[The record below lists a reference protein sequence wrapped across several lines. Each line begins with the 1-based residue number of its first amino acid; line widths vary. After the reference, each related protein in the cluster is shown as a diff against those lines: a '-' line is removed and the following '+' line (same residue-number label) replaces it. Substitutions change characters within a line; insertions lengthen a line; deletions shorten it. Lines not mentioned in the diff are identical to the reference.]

1 MLRLYHV
8 LIGFILIPIGI
19 TTAASYFSAKKDTK
33 PSSAKIPTPTVTSTK
48 SSQDNIWNNLLEN
61 TKLPAGWNINPCENK
76 NSLLCISA
84 DEKILGTVEMKILPV
99 KTQPDFQ
106 KALLNTGIPIDKNIN
121 YQNPKYVSQVTT
133 ALNNWVQNYYG
144 VIAKNRKYTDSDK
157 LKTAKT
163 SDAVLFS
170 TYPLQKAQVG
180 KLQGVTFGFTAIKP
194 KGGLQEQYRGYLAFD
209 GKALYL
215 ISTGFNNAPSS
226 GNFEKLENFSIFQPY
241 LNSVVA
247 NFKLPN

>member
-1 MLRLYHV
+1 MLRLYHL
-8 LIGFILIPIGI
+8 LIGFIFIPLGI
-19 TTAASYFSAKKDTK
+19 TTATSYFSAKKDTQ
-33 PSSAKIPTPTVTSTK
+33 PSSAKIPTPTVTSKKTN
-48 SSQDNIWNNLLEN
+48 QDNIWNNLLTN
-61 TKLPAGWNINPCENK
+61 NPLPAGWNINPCENK

-84 DEKILGTVEMKILPV
+84 NQKILGTVKMKILPL

-121 YQNPKYVSQVTT
+121 YQSPKYISQVTT
-133 ALNNWVQNYYG
+133 ALNTWVNNYYG
-144 VIAKNRKYTDSDK
+144 VIAKNGKYIQKDK

-163 SDAVLFS
+163 ADGILFS

-180 KLQGVTFGFTAIKP
+180 KLQGITFGFAGIKP
-194 KGGLQEQYRGYLAFD
+194 KGDVREQYRGYVAFD

-215 ISTGFNNAPSS
+215 ISTSFDAVSS
-226 GNFEKLENFSIFQPY
+226 KGNFQKLENFSIFQPY

-247 NFKLPN
+247 NLKLPN